1 MNFAFEIFIEISS
14 PIVVM
19 LSAAI
24 RPNGLSHYAFS
35 TCFAGCCYAECRSPF
50 CGSATK
56 KFDVLDILSPRHV
69 TNLTLS
75 QT

>member
-1 MNFAFEIFIEISS
+1 
-14 PIVVM
+14 M

-24 RPNGLSHYAFS
+24 RPNVLSHYAIKTSFFLGVVMLS
-35 TCFAGCCYAECRSPF
+35 VVLLFVVLVVPQ
-50 CGSATK
+50 
-56 KFDVLDILSPRHV
+56 KFDVLNIFRLRHV